1 MISNEERREVAR
13 RLRKLDHVVTNCD
26 TIESGVNKFIKAVY
40 GDRPYSPIECSTRNL
55 CGLAMTLADLI
66 DRPTCTEVE
75 VTKEE
80 GEYGPI
86 IFHHEL
92 SCGHTCDTGWSK
104 PPKYCNEC
112 GARIIEVDDGE

>member
-1 MISNEERREVAR
+1 MISDEERREVAASLR
-13 RLRKLDHVVTNCD
+13 DTKMACDQREYPWMVEDLMQALGFGTYENGEEYIFDRLA
-26 TIESGVNKFIKAVY
+26 E
-40 GDRPYSPIECSTRNL
+40 
-55 CGLAMTLADLI
+55 LI

>member
-1 MISNEERREVAR
+1 MISDKERRRVAKALREPSELLNIRVPIYEALDMPPDVAETLVSSEGVEHNNR
-13 RLRKLDHVVTNCD
+13 RLLNR
-26 TIESGVNKFIKAVY
+26 
-40 GDRPYSPIECSTRNL
+40 
-55 CGLAMTLADLI
+55 LADLI

-80 GEYGPI
+80 GECGPT